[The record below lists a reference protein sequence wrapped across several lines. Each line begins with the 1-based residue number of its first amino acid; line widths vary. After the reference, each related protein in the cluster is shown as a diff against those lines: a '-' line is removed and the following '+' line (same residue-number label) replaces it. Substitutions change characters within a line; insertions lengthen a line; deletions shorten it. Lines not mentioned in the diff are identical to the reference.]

1 MSTTTPVTII
11 GKLLARTG
19 LLSELPG
26 QPLVSTASQETVTSN
41 PPGLDPGELG
51 FAKDTGDLFIG
62 SDPAYAVFSGTR
74 YAQFP
79 YSNIRVLT
87 ESAASVQ
94 FIQNVVQ
101 TSNTTY
107 SDIVFPANTY
117 GPTGSTEF
125 VWNYTQTNVVTM
137 PYVLV
142 FDNLPSAI
150 RQGTLTIVMT
160 NTDSNI
166 KDERVDVGFS
176 YFDFTFPVAYDNL
189 SAFEFSIVTD
199 TNGNSTL
206 QYQNNTNIDAK
217 VYYQLTTNLIQ
228 F

>member
-26 QPLVSTASQETVTSN
+26 QPLVSTASQETVTTN

-51 FAKDTGDLFIG
+51 FAKDTGELFIG
-62 SDPAYAVFSGTR
+62 SDTAYAVFSGSR

-94 FIQNVVQ
+94 FIKNVVQ

-107 SDIVFPANTY
+107 SSIVFPANTY

-125 VWNYTQTNVVTM
+125 VWNYTQSNVVTIQ
-137 PYVLV
+137 YVLV
-142 FDNLPSAI
+142 FENLPSAI
-150 RQGTLTIVMT
+150 RKGTLSLVLT
-160 NTDSNI
+160 NTESNMT
-166 KDERVDVGFS
+166 DDRVDVGFD

-189 SAFEFSIVTD
+189 SAFEFSVITD
-199 TNGNSTL
+199 VNGNSTL
-206 QYQNNTNIDAK
+206 QYQNNTSINAK
-217 VYYQLTTNLIQ
+217 VYYQITNNLIQ